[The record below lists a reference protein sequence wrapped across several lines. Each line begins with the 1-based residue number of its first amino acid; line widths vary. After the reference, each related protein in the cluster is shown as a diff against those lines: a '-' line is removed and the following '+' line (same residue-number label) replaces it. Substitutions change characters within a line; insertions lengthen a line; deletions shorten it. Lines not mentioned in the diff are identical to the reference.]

1 MAQPG
6 QAPLA
11 LSLASQAG
19 QTALMLAVSHGR
31 QEMVEAL
38 LACGADVNLQD
49 EEGSTALM
57 CACEHGRVET
67 VKLLLAQPTCDISIV
82 DSVSFCG
89 LDAFTHLHPAPQ
101 TSSQGLSFLFS
112 GWEQR
117 RCHRAGGWSQQHR
130 CAPLRPSQCEYQRW
144 HQLSCR
150 Q

>member
-1 MAQPG
+1 MTQPR

-11 LSLASQAG
+11 LSLALQAG

-82 DSVSFCG
+82 DSVSLCG
-89 LDAFTHLHPAPQ
+89 PGAFTHLHPAPQ

-112 GWEQR
+112 GREQC
-117 RCHRAGGWSQQHR
+117 RCHCTGGWSQQHR
-130 CAPLRPSQCEYQRW
+130 CAPLRPSQREYQRW